1 MKYNTS
7 EEFIAAADNLI
18 NRKVKHYLTDWT
30 DIDRPRFLI
39 HARETDG
46 PDVLVARN
54 CGTYLLP
61 DSELRKQDT
70 QSICV
75 LSYYL
80 TQAHDPWYYEIDYKK
95 RSITK
100 RKPEYIAQKYG
111 IKMPK
116 R

>member
-1 MKYNTS
+1 MKYNTP
-7 EEFIAAADNLI
+7 EEFIVAADNLI
-18 NRKVKHYLTDWT
+18 NRKVKHYRTDWT
-30 DIDRPRFLI
+30 EIDRPRFLI
-39 HARETDG
+39 HTREMKE
-46 PDVLVARN
+46 PDVLIARN

-61 DSELRKQDT
+61 DSELRKQNT
-70 QSICV
+70 QSIYV

-80 TQAHDPWYYEIDYKK
+80 TQARDPWYYEIDYKK

-111 IKMPK
+111 IKMLK

>member
-1 MKYNTS
+1 MTSNTS
-7 EEFIAAADNLI
+7 EEFIAAV
-18 NRKVKHYLTDWT
+18 NRVVDHKVKHYHTDWT
-30 DIDRPRFLI
+30 EIDRPRFLI
-39 HARETDG
+39 HTREMKE
-46 PDVLVARN
+46 PDVLIARN

-61 DSELRKQDT
+61 DSEVRKQDT
-70 QSICV
+70 QSIYV

-80 TQAHDPWYYEIDYKK
+80 TQARDPWYYEIDYKK

-111 IKMPK
+111 IKMLK